1 MKESQSAQAAM
12 KDNLYTLDQTTVGI
26 GEQFLEYIKESKRWQ
41 ADLINAIHRD
51 SSSFKDRGL
60 IATIGSN
67 LERDESLQK
76 QLLERLYFPEMTDR
90 QDRIV
95 EAHKETF
102 RWILDSRKE
111 STPWTSFTAWLQEGS
126 GLYWITGK
134 AGSGKS
140 TLMKYIYNDPRTTR
154 FLQHWCGD
162 APLVVA
168 AFYFWNSGVDMQM
181 SEMGLLQAILYQ
193 LLVSHKE
200 LIHRLFPERWEAYSL
215 FSDDPH
221 PWSRAELRRAFSLL
235 ADEDPTATK
244 FCFFIDGLDEFDGD
258 HSELNSLLRT
268 VASSSH
274 IKICV
279 SSRPWTVFEDAF
291 GNKSFLMLQDLTYQ
305 DIQLFVNSNF
315 NENPSF
321 AELEVREP
329 IYAAALKERVCRKA
343 EGVFLWVL
351 LVVKSLLA
359 GLVNGDRISDLER
372 RLDLLPPDLADL
384 YYKMLHS
391 LDPFYYA
398 HASQLFQLTRAAS
411 SPLSLLTLSFADE
424 EPEYVFNCEVR
435 PLSDDEKYARSD
447 LMRRRLNSRCK
458 GLLEIPRGNTESNCI
473 TTQIVNR
480 NSIVFTN
487 DDRNVKSRK
496 ISIADSTVHYLHRT
510 VKDFLEQPRVW
521 KELLRISPR
530 GYNPRLGICRA
541 FVARLKCMDPE
552 TLDLQ
557 TFWEA
562 IKICIEY
569 ARVDKDP
576 TGDYVLLLK
585 ELDSAASKL
594 AMAVCHDG
602 SSFLSYYSRGP
613 PAITGN
619 KNLHPHWTSTF
630 SGYEV
635 NKGLT
640 FLSLAVKL
648 NLQYYVRELA
658 QDSCLV
664 VQDSGPWPL
673 LRDAISYEGSLIL
686 FFDIRTFPNISMVK
700 LLLDKGADP
709 NWTRN
714 SGNGYTVFAYL
725 LEQAT
730 IASGTLSYKN
740 QNQDTTK
747 STKKA
752 TGKTSLV
759 EIAPKNAL
767 KFLETSRLGVKAVCP
782 ASPGP
787 IWIECIYEFLT
798 YGADST
804 IDLEAHMGL
813 CFLGATKTNVQVVS
827 NKSWT
832 KTWLGIGRSTT
843 VYRESRLEPQE

>member
-1 MKESQSAQAAM
+1 MRESQSTQAEL
-12 KDNLYTLDQTTVGI
+12 KDNLYILDQATVGI

-60 IATIGSN
+60 ISTIGTN
-67 LERDESLQK
+67 LERDERLQK
-76 QLLERLYFPEMTDR
+76 QLLERLCFPGMTDR

-102 RWILDSRKE
+102 RWIFESPKK
-111 STPWTSFTAWLQEGS
+111 STPWPSFTRWLQSGS

-140 TLMKYIYNDPRTTR
+140 TLMKYIYNDPRTLR
-154 FLQHWCGD
+154 FLWDWCGD

-181 SEMGLLQAILYQ
+181 SEMGLLQAILHQ
-193 LLVSHKE
+193 LLISHRE
-200 LIHRLFPERWEAYSL
+200 LIPRLFPERWEAYSL

-221 PWSRAELRRAFSLL
+221 PWSQAELRRAFGLL
-235 ADEDPTATK
+235 AEEDPTATK
-244 FCFFIDGLDEFDGD
+244 FCFFIDGLDELDGD
-258 HSELNSLLRT
+258 HSELNSLFRT

-279 SSRPWTVFEDAF
+279 SSRPWNVFEDAF
-291 GNKSFLMLQDLTYQ
+291 GDEPSLMLQDLTYQ
-305 DIQLFVNSNF
+305 DINLFVNSNF
-315 NENPSF
+315 KENVGF
-321 AELEVREP
+321 AELEIREP
-329 IYAAALKERVCRKA
+329 IYAATLKERVCKKA

-359 GLVNGDRISDLER
+359 GLVNGDRVSDLER
-372 RLDLLPPDLADL
+372 RLDLLPPDLGDL
-384 YYKMLHS
+384 YYKMLQS

-424 EPEYVFNCEVR
+424 EPEYVFKCKVR
-435 PLSDDEKYARSD
+435 ALGDDEKHARSD

-458 GLLEIPRGNTESNCI
+458 GLLETPRGNTDSNCI
-473 TTQIVNR
+473 TTQIVNQ
-480 NSIVFTN
+480 NSIIFAN
-487 DDRNVKSRK
+487 DDRKVKPRK
-496 ISIADSTVHYLHRT
+496 ISIADSTVQYLHRT
-510 VKDFLEQPRVW
+510 VKEFLEQPRVW
-521 KELLRISPR
+521 KELLRVSPL
-530 GYNPRLGICRA
+530 GYNPRLSICRA
-541 FVARLKCMDPE
+541 FVTRLKYMDPE
-552 TLDLQ
+552 TLDQQ

-569 ARVDKDP
+569 ARVEKGP
-576 TGDYVLLLK
+576 TEEFVLLLK
-585 ELDSAASKL
+585 ELDKAASKL
-594 AMAVCHDG
+594 TMAPCHDG

-613 PAITGN
+613 RSITGD
-619 KNLHPHWTSTF
+619 KNLHPHWTCTF

-648 NLQYYVRELA
+648 NLQYYVREVVEE
-658 QDSCLV
+658 SGLV
-664 VQDSGPWPL
+664 VQDSGLWSL
-673 LRDAISYEGSLIL
+673 LRDAITYESSFVS
-686 FFDIRTFPNISMVK
+686 FFEIKTFPNISMIK

-709 NWTRN
+709 NWARSPGN
-714 SGNGYTVFAYL
+714 SATVFEHL

-730 IASGTLSYKN
+730 IASGTLKYVN
-740 QNQDTTK
+740 QKTETRKRTK
-747 STKKA
+747 AIGNS
-752 TGKTSLV
+752 SVV
-759 EIAPKNAL
+759 ELTPTNAL
-767 KFLETSRLGVKAVCP
+767 KFLETSRLGVKAVCS

-798 YGADST
+798 YGADPS

-813 CFLGATKTNVQVVS
+813 SFLGATKSDIQVVS
-827 NKSWT
+827 NKSWA
-832 KTWLGIGRSTT
+832 KSRLGIGPSTM
-843 VYRESRLEPQE
+843 VYRESKERPE